1 LPDRQLADYASFW
14 LDQQKGIGMDRVI
27 EIVRNVDGAD
37 DTTRACAASSE
48 IRERDPMKLSVI
60 IANYNY
66 RDFVGAAISSALA
79 VDWPDKE
86 VIVVDDASTDDSRNV
101 IDGFRGK
108 VAAYFRPKSY
118 QLGAHIFGFEQ
129 STGDVIIFLDAD
141 DLLEPDVMLE
151 VAKVWRPGISKVQYR
166 LTVIDA
172 TGTQLGTAF
181 PQFPLIDDTEKLRRT
196 FLRTM
201 SYATPPGSGN
211 AYSREFV
218 RNAFAMAPATIPESD
233 AVLLTLAPMM
243 GDILTIRRSLARYRI
258 HATNTMALASLDA
271 AKLRKRLH
279 QDAEVALLFATAS
292 QRLHLPV
299 AHDPLSCS
307 FNHLQ
312 FRFASRLVD
321 PSAHPF
327 PGDTVIGLGCRLI
340 CAAVTYSQMRL
351 RHRAILLVWV
361 IACALT
367 PSYYRRNLILWRFSS
382 ISRPAVV
389 RTLLGTLSSLR
400 STRLPDRV

>member
-1 LPDRQLADYASFW
+1 MAQTIQRVVASFRRKFA
-14 LDQQKGIGMDRVI
+14 Q
-27 EIVRNVDGAD
+27 
-37 DTTRACAASSE
+37 
-48 IRERDPMKLSVI
+48 RDPMKLSVI

-101 IDGFRGK
+101 IDGFRGR

-151 VAKVWRPGISKVQYR
+151 VAKVWRPGVSKVQYR
-166 LTVIDA
+166 MIPIDA
-172 TGTQLGTAF
+172 AGTQLGTAF

-201 SYATPPGSGN
+201 AYATPPGSGN

-243 GDILTIRRSLARYRI
+243 GDILTIRRPLARYRI

-271 AKLRKRLH
+271 AKLRKQLR

-299 AHDPLSCS
+299 AHDPLSHS
-307 FNHLQ
+307 VNHLQ
-312 FRFASRLVD
+312 YRFASRMVD

-327 PGDTVIGLGCRLI
+327 PGDTAIGLGCRLI
-340 CAAVTYSQMRL
+340 GAAVIYSQMRL

-367 PSYYRRNLILWRFSS
+367 PSHYRRNLILWRFSA

-389 RTLLGTLSSLR
+389 RTLLGVLSSLR
-400 STRLPDRV
+400 STRLPDRA